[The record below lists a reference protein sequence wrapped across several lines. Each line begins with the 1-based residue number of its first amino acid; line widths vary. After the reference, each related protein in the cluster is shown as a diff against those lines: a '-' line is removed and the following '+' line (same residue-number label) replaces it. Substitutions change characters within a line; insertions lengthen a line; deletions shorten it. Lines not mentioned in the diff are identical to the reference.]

1 MKYINRLLMICA
13 LLLCILLSGCG
24 ANQTTDNTDKSGDVQ
39 TKQEQPT
46 APEPI
51 VCEYAEAMLSFKEP
65 HGDTYQE
72 KYAWATQYENI
83 TYHFASKISEEER
96 NAIVNEFV
104 RLIALAEERFG
115 AFDGEY
121 VISIRQDEYAPWS
134 YDHELYISTQ
144 NLETQA
150 LTTALAQM
158 LFGHEVNYGLCY
170 AFGAELAQA
179 AGYPVEELTATAEQ
193 AFALCKEKR
202 EYLDM
207 NYACFIVP
215 YADEATI
222 PMVKA
227 LAVDF
232 YSSMTQEARNELMRN
247 YSNALYCEHLNAYLT
262 ANGLESYDNS
272 DLEGI
277 CFYPSGGKMRVVWED
292 DYAKF
297 YVFAD
302 YEMRY
307 KDTYDGVE
315 VDPTNASYY
324 YFRKMVSDF
333 RREGEMMDDL
343 VGRFETEELRTVK
356 CHVLF
361 ENSYNSLISAGA
373 YSMMDGYIRLYST
386 NAYAHEYVHYVT
398 RDFMSSILQMNESG
412 WRGEAIANFCSM
424 RPGTDDGDVMYEA
437 FADGVTGNERLDM
450 VMSII
455 EEYRGYPLDGNNPG
469 DLYYFIN
476 ASTVALDLYSGI
488 DGGGI
493 YACTSFGNYIADLTS
508 EEKALEAL
516 YYDKPVDIFGKNWDV
531 LKSEWKVWLE
541 SEFAWVHEYMVSE

>member
-1 MKYINRLLMICA
+1 MRKISQLFFVA
-13 LLLCILLSGCG
+13 LVICILLTGCG
-24 ANQTTDNTDKSGDVQ
+24 ASQTTDNTDEPGDVQ
-39 TKQEQPT
+39 TEQEQQA

-51 VCEYAEAMLSFKEP
+51 VCEYTEAMLSFKEP

-72 KYAWATQYENI
+72 KYAWATQHENI

-121 VISIRQDEYAPWS
+121 IISIRQDEYAPWS

-158 LFGHEVNYGLCY
+158 LFGHEVSYGLCY

-179 AGYPVEELTATAEQ
+179 SGYPVEELTATAEQ
-193 AFALCKEKR
+193 AVAMCREKR

-232 YSSMTQEARNELMRN
+232 YSSMTQDARNELMRN
-247 YSNALYCEHLNAYLT
+247 YSNALYCEHLNVYLT
-262 ANGLESYDNS
+262 AHGLDNYDNS
-272 DLEGI
+272 DLEGV
-277 CFYPSGGKMRVVWED
+277 CFYPGGGKMRVVWED
-292 DYAKF
+292 AYAKF

-307 KDTYDGVE
+307 KDTSDGVE

-343 VGRFETEELRTVK
+343 VGRFETEELRAVK

-361 ENSYNSLISAGA
+361 ENSYNSLVSSGV

-386 NAYAHEYVHYVT
+386 SAYAHEYVHYVT
-398 RDFMSSILQMNESG
+398 RDYMSSILELSESR
-412 WRGEAIANFCSM
+412 WRGEAIANFSSM
-424 RPGTDDGDVMYEA
+424 RPGTGDGDLMYDM
-437 FADGVTGNERLDM
+437 FFSGSSVNEDLNLIM
-450 VMSII
+450 KIVESH
-455 EEYRGYPLDGNNPG
+455 RGYPLDGNTQD
-469 DLYYFIN
+469 DLYYFVN
-476 ASTVALDLYSGI
+476 ATIVALNLYSGVSE
-488 DGGGI
+488 GGN
-493 YACTSFGNYIADLTS
+493 YTCTSFSNYLADLVGD
-508 EEKALEAL
+508 EKALEAL
-516 YYDKPVDIFGKNWDV
+516 YYDKPIDIFGKNWDV
-531 LKSEWKVWLE
+531 LQSEWKAWLE
-541 SEFAWVHEYMVSE
+541 GEFSWVHEYMTEK

>member
-1 MKYINRLLMICA
+1 MRKINQLFIACM
-13 LLLCILLSGCG
+13 LLLSLLLTGCG
-24 ANQTTDNTDKSGDVQ
+24 ANDISDNTDEPSDIQ
-39 TKQEQPT
+39 TEQEQPS
-46 APEPI
+46 APESI
-51 VCEYAEAMLSFKEP
+51 VCEYTEAMLSFKEP
-65 HGDTYQE
+65 HGDIYQE

-144 NLETQA
+144 TLGTQA

-158 LFGHEVNYGLCY
+158 LFGHEINYGLCY

-193 AFALCKEKR
+193 ALTLCEEKR

-207 NYACFIVP
+207 NYACFIAP
-215 YADEATI
+215 YSDEATI

-232 YSSMTQEARNELMRN
+232 YNSLTQEARNELMRN

-262 ANGLESYDNS
+262 AHGLESYDNS

-292 DYAKF
+292 AYAKF
-297 YVFAD
+297 YVYAD
-302 YEMRY
+302 YDMRY

-315 VDPTNASYY
+315 IDPTNASYY

-343 VGRFETEELRTVK
+343 VGRFETEELRAVK

-361 ENSYNSLISAGA
+361 ENNYNSLTSSGA

-386 NAYAHEYVHYVT
+386 SAYAHEYVHYVT
-398 RDFMSSILQMNESG
+398 RDYMSSILELSESR
-412 WRGEAIANFCSM
+412 WRGEAMANFCSM
-424 RPGTDDGDVMYEA
+424 RPGVG
-437 FADGVTGNERLDM
+437 DGVAYVEIFETRNAYDSVLLAWIDM
-450 VMSII
+450 VEDHLGRSIDVNDLVYLVHAGMI
-455 EEYRGYPLDGNNPG
+455 AG
-469 DLYYFIN
+469 DLF
-476 ASTVALDLYSGI
+476 SSI
-488 DGGGI
+488 DGSGTF
-493 YACTSFGNYIADLTS
+493 APTSFSNYLADLVGD
-508 EEKALEAL
+508 EKALEAL
-516 YYDKPVDIFGKNWDV
+516 YYDKPVDIFGKNWDI
-531 LKSEWKVWLE
+531 LKAEWKAWLE
-541 SEFAWVHEYMVSE
+541 SEFSWVHEYITEE